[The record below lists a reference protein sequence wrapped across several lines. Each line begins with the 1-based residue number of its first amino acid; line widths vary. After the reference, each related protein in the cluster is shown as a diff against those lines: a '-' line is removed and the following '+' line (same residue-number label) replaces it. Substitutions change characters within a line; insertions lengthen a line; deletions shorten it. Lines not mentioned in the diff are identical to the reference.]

1 MNKKKL
7 GRGLGELLGNDYQD
21 TGRVLDLSVDR
32 IVPNPWQPRQDFDEE
47 SLSSLASS
55 IKKDGLIQPVAVR
68 GKGSSSYELITG
80 ERRWRA
86 AKMAGLAT
94 IPAIILDYDDRGMA
108 EMALVE
114 NLQRK
119 DLNPI
124 EEGMAYKKLMD
135 TYGLTQE
142 EVSRKVGRS
151 RPYIANI
158 VRLLELPQEIKDF
171 LSAGKLTS
179 GQARPLL
186 SMGSDAERIT
196 LARRIV
202 SEGLSARRVEEL
214 VKTGKPG
221 KTKKEDPVSEY
232 LKAIEEKMGLSV
244 GTKVRIRVGK
254 GKNAHRGTISISFKN
269 DEEFQ
274 RITELLDSQG
284 K

>member
-1 MNKKKL
+1 
-7 GRGLGELLGNDYQD
+7 
-21 TGRVLDLSVDR
+21 
-32 IVPNPWQPRQDFDEE
+32 
-47 SLSSLASS
+47 
-55 IKKDGLIQPVAVR
+55 
-68 GKGSSSYELITG
+68 
-80 ERRWRA
+80 
-86 AKMAGLAT
+86 MAGLVT
-94 IPAIILDYDDRGMA
+94 IPAIVLDYDDRGMA

-119 DLNPI
+119 DLNPV
-124 EEGMAYKKLMD
+124 EEGMAYRKLMD

-142 EVSRKVGRS
+142 EVSEKVGRS
-151 RPYIANI
+151 RPYIANML
-158 VRLLELPQEIKDF
+158 RLLDLPEEVQDL
-171 LSAGKLTS
+171 LSSEKLTA

-186 SMGSDAERIT
+186 GLGSDAEKIS

-202 SEGLSARRVEEL
+202 KEGLSARQVEEL
-214 VKTGKPG
+214 ARAGKPK
-221 KTKKEDPVSEY
+221 KTKEKDPISEY

-274 RITELLDSQG
+274 RIAGLLDSQG